1 MSNPIPLFIVLGTVA
16 LLMLIQHLLI
26 RDRVSKSP
34 SENQD
39 GKPGEQISHSIL
51 FPGLSVIGLDNRSM
65 QRFRQLILT
74 GNPDETTLFM
84 AFNHCSV
91 PELNTFLADIK
102 AKLMAKRPKGSGK
115 ISLITLKTIFD
126 SSMLPKPP
134 EGIRFDALSDNERLD
149 ILNFDPNSAHS
160 ITRDF
165 MARFGG
171 HSFHKNFTE
180 YCHHKKSAI
189 LCIPDDDHRRPIF
202 EKLAESGIAE
212 KGREI
217 DLASRLALLSLKQL
231 RQMAKDLNLKQEFK
245 DKATAIMALADI
257 PGSRVLFSMQFVVDD
272 LFHLKP
278 VSENDEK
285 IRQEWGYLN
294 AYAKLLLSTLDKS
307 IPPTT
312 TKTAS

>member
-1 MSNPIPLFIVLGTVA
+1 MSNPTPLFIVLGTVA
-16 LLMLIQHLLI
+16 LLMLIQHLLT
-26 RDRVSKSP
+26 REPVSKSP
-34 SENQD
+34 SRNHH
-39 GKPGEQISHSIL
+39 GKPGDRTKSSTL
-51 FPGLSVIGLDNRSM
+51 FPGLSVTGLDNRSM
-65 QRFRQLILT
+65 QRFRQVILA
-74 GNPDETTLFM
+74 GNPNEAALFI
-84 AFNHCSV
+84 AFNHCFV
-91 PELNTFLADIK
+91 PELNAFLADIR

-126 SSMLPKPP
+126 SSMLPKTP
-134 EGIRFDALSDNERLD
+134 EGIGFDALSNDERLD

-171 HSFHKNFTE
+171 HSFHKNFIE
-180 YCHHKKSAI
+180 YCQHKKSTI
-189 LCIPDDDHRRPIF
+189 LFIPDDDHRRPVF

-217 DLASRLALLSLKQL
+217 DLASRLSLLSLKQL

-245 DKATAIMALADI
+245 DKATAILALADI